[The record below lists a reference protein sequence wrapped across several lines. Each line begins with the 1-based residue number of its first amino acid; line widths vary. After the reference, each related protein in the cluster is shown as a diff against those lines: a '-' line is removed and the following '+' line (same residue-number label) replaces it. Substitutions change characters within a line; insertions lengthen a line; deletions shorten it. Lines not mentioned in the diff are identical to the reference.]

1 MADVS
6 LRLLAAAAAWA
17 APCWDCSPSSTVP
30 GLLAVKARAFLL
42 LQIGV
47 IALFFLDLSEVP
59 HWDPTLL
66 GGGLK
71 RKASRSW

>member
-17 APCWDCSPSSTVP
+17 APYWDCSPSTVP

-42 LQIGV
+42 LQIDV

-71 RKASRSW
+71 RKARSW